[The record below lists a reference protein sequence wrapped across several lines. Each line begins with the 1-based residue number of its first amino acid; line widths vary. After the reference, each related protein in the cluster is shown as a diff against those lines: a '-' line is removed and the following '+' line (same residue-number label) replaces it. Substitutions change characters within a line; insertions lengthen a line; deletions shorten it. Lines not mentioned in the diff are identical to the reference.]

1 MAKTSLAYFISN
13 RLEYQAG
20 NSFSSTVIKISKV
33 SIALGI
39 SILIV
44 SLLIYSGFRQEI
56 QNRIFSVSGQISLRQ
71 FTQGTLY
78 EEKPL
83 EKNATFIQN
92 LRKLP
97 DVSHVQSFAFKPALI
112 STESEVAGIILK
124 GVGNDFN
131 IKAFSPNLSNSS
143 KNPPKQDEIWISQ
156 KTASTLQLKRNMQVV
171 LFFMQNPPRY
181 RKVKI
186 TGIYQTGLEDIDN
199 NVAYVSQNL
208 IQELNEWN
216 TNQIGGFEVF
226 VKDFGQFDLA
236 INNIANNLP
245 YNIGIE
251 PITQTYIQL
260 FDWLDVIG
268 RNVLVMFILISLVA
282 GFNMAATLLIMVLER
297 RQMIGVLKA
306 LGGNNKLI
314 RKIFI
319 RNGLKI
325 MFYGML
331 WGNGIAFFLC
341 VLQQNFNLIPLNPEN
356 YYLSS
361 VPIFWN
367 WQGIISINLGVLFIT
382 WLVILIPIR
391 IVNKVQ
397 PAEAVRSI

>member
-1 MAKTSLAYFISN
+1 MAKTSLASFISN
-13 RLEYQAG
+13 RLEYQSG
-20 NSFSSTVIKISKV
+20 NSFSSTVIKISKI
-33 SIALGI
+33 SIALGV

-83 EKNATFIQN
+83 EKNVGFLQN
-92 LRKLP
+92 LKKLP

-112 STESEVAGIILK
+112 STESEVEGIILK
-124 GVGNDFN
+124 GVGSDFN
-131 IKAFSPNLSNSS
+131 LTAFLPNLVSKTNSA
-143 KNPPKQDEIWISQ
+143 PKTDEIWISQ
-156 KTASTLQLKRNMQVV
+156 KTANTLQLKQNMQIV
-171 LFFMQNPPRY
+171 LFFMQTPPRY

-186 TGIYQTGLEDIDN
+186 AGIYQTGLEDIDN

-208 IQELNEWN
+208 VQELNEWN
-216 TNQIGGFEVF
+216 ANQVGGFEVF
-226 VKDFGQFDLA
+226 VKDFEQLDLA
-236 INNIANNLP
+236 TDNIARSLP

-306 LGGNNKLI
+306 LGGNNQLI

-325 MFYGML
+325 MFLGML
-331 WGNGIAFFLC
+331 WGNGVAFFLC
-341 VLQQNFNLIPLNPEN
+341 ALQQNFNIVPLNPDN

-367 WQGIISINLGVLFIT
+367 WQGIIGINIGVLVIT

-391 IVNKVQ
+391 IVNKVE

>member
-1 MAKTSLAYFISN
+1 MAKTSLASFISN
-13 RLEYQAG
+13 RLEYQSG
-20 NSFSSTVIKISKV
+20 NTFSSTVIKISKI
-33 SIALGI
+33 SIALGV
-39 SILIV
+39 SILII

-83 EKNATFIQN
+83 EKNATFIEN

-97 DVSHVQSFAFKPALI
+97 DVFHVQSFAFKPALI
-112 STESEVAGIILK
+112 STESEVSGIILK

-131 IKAFSPNLSNSS
+131 LKAFSPNLAFIC

-156 KTASTLQLKRNMQVV
+156 KTASSLQLKRNMQVV

-226 VKDFGQFDLA
+226 VKDFNQFDFA

-341 VLQQNFNLIPLNPEN
+341 VLQQKFNLIPLNPEN

-361 VPIFWN
+361 VPISWN
-367 WQGIISINLGVLFIT
+367 WQGIIGINLGVLFIT

>member
-1 MAKTSLAYFISN
+1 MAKTSLASFISN
-13 RLEYQAG
+13 RLEYQSG
-20 NSFSSTVIKISKV
+20 NSFSSTVIKISKI
-33 SIALGI
+33 SIALGV

-83 EKNATFIQN
+83 EKNVGFIEQ

-124 GVGNDFN
+124 GVGSDFN
-131 IKAFSPNLSNSS
+131 LQAFLPNLSSKVNSA
-143 KNPPKQDEIWISQ
+143 PKSDEIWISQ
-156 KTASTLQLKRNMQVV
+156 KTANTLQLKRKSKVV

-186 TGIYQTGLEDIDN
+186 AEIYQTGLEDIDN

-208 IQELNEWN
+208 VQELNEWN
-216 TNQIGGFEVF
+216 SNQIGGFEVF
-226 VKDFGQFDLA
+226 VKDFEKFDFA
-236 INNIANNLP
+236 IDNIANSLP

-341 VLQQNFNLIPLNPEN
+341 ALQQNFNLVPLNPDN

-367 WQGIISINLGVLFIT
+367 WQGILGINMGVLFIT